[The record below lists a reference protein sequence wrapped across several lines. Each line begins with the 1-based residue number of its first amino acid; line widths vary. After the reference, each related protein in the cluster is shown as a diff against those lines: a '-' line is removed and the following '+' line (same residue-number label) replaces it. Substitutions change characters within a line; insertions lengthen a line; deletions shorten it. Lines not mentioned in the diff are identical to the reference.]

1 MARDLSSGVISHITA
16 ESLFPFIAVEIEF
29 EDGYTRAWSGYGSIQ
44 IAGNEFLG
52 VGTLGSIGS
61 IAESTQNQATGLQIQ
76 LSGVP
81 FELIA
86 SALNEK
92 YQGNSCNIYF
102 GVLTQEHIVVAD
114 PYKIFSGRI
123 DTMQVQEQ
131 QESATISL
139 SVESRMIDLEKPRV
153 RRYTPQDQSLD
164 FTGDKGFDYVTSLQE
179 AVISWGA

>member
-1 MARDLSSGVISHITA
+1 MARDLSSGVVSHITA
-16 ESLFPFIAVEIEF
+16 SSLRPFIAVEIEF
-29 EDGYTRAWSGYGSIQ
+29 EDGFTRAWGGYGSIE
-44 IAGNEFLG
+44 IDGDEYLG

-61 IAESTQNQATGLQIQ
+61 IAESTQNQATGLQLQ

-86 SALNEK
+86 SALNEQ
-92 YQGNSCNIYF
+92 YQGNACNVYF
-102 GVLTQEHIVVAD
+102 GVLTDDHIVVAS

-131 QESATISL
+131 SESATISV

-153 RRYTPQDQSLD
+153 RRYTPQDQAID

-179 AVISWGA
+179 VEIKWGA

>member
-1 MARDLSSGVISHITA
+1 MARDLSSAVVTQITA
-16 ESLFPFIAVEIEF
+16 DRLRPFLAVEIEF
-29 EDGYTRAWSGYGSIQ
+29 EDGFTRAWSGYGAID
-44 IAGNEFLG
+44 IGGNEYLG

-102 GVLTQEHIVVAD
+102 GVLNEEHGVIAS

-153 RRYTPQDQSLD
+153 RRYTPQDQSLN
-164 FTGDKGFDYVTSLQE
+164 FTGDKGFDFVTTLQE
-179 AVISWGA
+179 AEIAWGA